1 MTSSRHMLT
10 FASTLLSSALC
21 SGFVLCAAHA
31 QAQDEPVAPEPDD
44 ATVSAFTSAESTGAE
59 LPDDTRTGSD
69 PEHAKTLFFEAKKLR
84 DQGQL
89 KAACAAYQ
97 RSLSLNPTLAT
108 LLNLGRCQRE
118 LGNVVTAHDFYRR
131 AEVLA
136 TLTADTERRELA
148 HAEAAKLAPLRAT
161 LWLRV
166 PNNSADLEVRID
178 DVPQPREVWSHPM
191 FIDAGEHSVSIRA
204 PQHEPFK
211 ESVRVQNGVRAVLLV
226 PDLQRLPSAPLV
238 AAEPAPKP
246 SSMVSPEV
254 LALHQSRQRQQAE
267 LGAMRIAA
275 FGVGGAGVVSLGV
288 GLLFGQL
295 AKNANDDSQQYCRMS
310 CTAQGQMLRETAFAH
325 ATRSTVLSVAGGVAL
340 ASGVALWLLAP
351 APDVSPGPTL
361 ALALAPNALG
371 PELRGTY

>member
-1 MTSSRHMLT
+1 MTSSRHTLR
-10 FASTLLSSALC
+10 FASTVLST
-21 SGFVLCAAHA
+21 GFVLCASYA
-31 QAQDEPVAPEPDD
+31 QAQEPMADE
-44 ATVSAFTSAESTGAE
+44 ATVSAFTSAESPGAE

-69 PEHAKTLFFEAKKLR
+69 PEQAKTLFFEAKKLR
-84 DQGQL
+84 DTGQL
-89 KAACAAYQ
+89 KAACATYL

-118 LGNVVTAHDFYRR
+118 LGHVVTAHDFYRR

-161 LWLRV
+161 LWLQV
-166 PNNSADLEVRID
+166 PNNSSELEVRID
-178 DVPQPREVWSHPM
+178 DVPQPREVWTHPM

-204 PQHEPFK
+204 PEHEPFK
-211 ESVRVQNGVRAVLLV
+211 ESVRVQEGVRAVLMV
-226 PDLQRLPSAPLV
+226 PDLQRLPTAPLV
-238 AAEPAPKP
+238 AAEPAPQP
-246 SSMVSPEV
+246 STMVSPEV

-295 AKNANDDSQQYCRMS
+295 AKNANDDSQKYCNMS
-310 CTAQGQMLRETAFAH
+310 CTEQGRMLRETAFDH
-325 ATRSTVLSVAGGVAL
+325 ATRSTVLSIAGGVAL

>member
-1 MTSSRHMLT
+1 MTSSRHSLR
-10 FASTLLSSALC
+10 FASTLLGTALC
-21 SGFVLCAAHA
+21 SSFSLCASHA
-31 QAQDEPVAPEPDD
+31 QAQDDEAAGLSEEPS
-44 ATVSAFTSAESTGAE
+44 VSAFTNAELPGAE

-69 PEHAKTLFFEAKKLR
+69 PEQAKTLFFEAKKLR
-84 DQGQL
+84 EAGQL
-89 KAACAAYQ
+89 AAACATYQ
-97 RSLSLNPTLAT
+97 RSLSLNPTLGT
-108 LLNLGRCQRE
+108 LLNLGWCERE
-118 LGNVVTAHDFYRR
+118 RGHVVTAHDYYRR

-136 TLTADTERRELA
+136 TLIGDTKRREGA
-148 HAEAAKLAPLRAT
+148 HAEAAALAPLRAT
-161 LWLRV
+161 LWLRL
-166 PNNSADLEVRID
+166 PNSSADLEVRID

-204 PQHEPFK
+204 PEHEPFK

-226 PDLQRLPSAPLV
+226 PDLQRLPAAPLV

-246 SSMVSPEV
+246 STMVSPEV
-254 LALHQSRQRQQAE
+254 LALHQSRQRQQQE

-310 CTAQGQMLRETAFAH
+310 CSDQGRMLRETAFSH

>member
-1 MTSSRHMLT
+1 MTSSRHTLT
-10 FASTLLSSALC
+10 IASTLGLYAS
-21 SGFVLCAAHA
+21 FVLCASHA
-31 QAQDEPVAPEPDD
+31 QAQAAPED
-44 ATVSAFTSAESTGAE
+44 ATVSAFTSAESPSAE
-59 LPDDTRTGSD
+59 VPDDTRTGSD
-69 PEHAKTLFFEAKKLR
+69 PEQAKALFFEAKKLR
-84 DQGQL
+84 DEGQL
-89 KAACAAYQ
+89 KAACATYQ

-118 LGNVVTAHDFYRR
+118 LGHVVTAHDFYRR

-136 TLTADTERRELA
+136 TLTGDTTRREVA
-148 HAEAAKLAPLRAT
+148 HAEAAVLAPLRAT
-161 LWLRV
+161 LWLQL
-166 PNNSADLEVRID
+166 PKSAGDLEVRID

-204 PQHEPFK
+204 PEHEPFR
-211 ESVRVQNGVRAVLLV
+211 ETVRVQDGVRAVLMV

-295 AKNANDDSQQYCRMS
+295 AKNANDDSQQYCRAS
-310 CTAQGQMLRETAFAH
+310 CTEQGQMLREAAFDH
-325 ATRSTVLSVAGGVAL
+325 AARSTVLSIAGGVAL

-361 ALALAPNALG
+361 ALALSPNALG